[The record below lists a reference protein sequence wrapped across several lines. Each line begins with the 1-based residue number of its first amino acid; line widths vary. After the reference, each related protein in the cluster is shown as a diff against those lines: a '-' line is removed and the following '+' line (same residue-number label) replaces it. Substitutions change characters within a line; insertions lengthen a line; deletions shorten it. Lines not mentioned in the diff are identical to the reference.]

1 MDYIPVLLRCTVL
14 RQFRKIAE
22 TDHCAVSIA
31 PVSSERCY
39 VLLEKNYE
47 SYAAAAAAASDADG
61 LPVYSNRRF
70 KVATA
75 AYESEAEAKAALVS
89 GTELLKAGNNTSLIT
104 SGDKAIFLFDSA
116 NISLALKPIGV
127 NGEGE
132 ARLRDDIYRGGIELL
147 RTSSGAYTVINYV
160 GIEDYVKGVLPYEV
174 GGNWPLD
181 SLKAQAACARTYA
194 INNVNAYI
202 DDGFDV
208 RADTYSQ
215 VYHGVSGTTES
226 TNTAAD
232 ETAGK
237 FVRYE
242 GVICRVYYMSSD
254 GGATESGA
262 NVFGERREYL
272 TGVEDSYELAEDYYN
287 KSWSETKSEAALL
300 SRLNR
305 FGYELSDIE
314 SITPVLSESGNVIAI
329 EFASSGGETVTVDK
343 TDCYMVPGL
352 NSIRF
357 NVEKLDAA
365 FKFSGSGWGHNCG
378 MSQWGA
384 YSMAANFGFDCN
396 AIIDFYFSGAYIG

>member
-1 MDYIPVLLRCTVL
+1 M
-14 RQFRKIAE
+14 
-22 TDHCAVSIA
+22 
-31 PVSSERCY
+31 
-39 VLLEKNYE
+39 
-47 SYAAAAAAASDADG
+47 
-61 LPVYSNRRF
+61 
-70 KVATA
+70 
-75 AYESEAEAKAALVS
+75 S

-226 TNTAAD
+226 TNIAAD